1 MDTEKIFTK
10 PVDVSRYPEYPKYIK
25 HPMDL
30 ASMKRKIRNLEY
42 NSLSEFEVTHCDY
55 PLP

>member
-1 MDTEKIFTK
+1 
-10 PVDVSRYPEYPKYIK
+10 VSRYPEYPKYIK